1 MTYTYDD
8 IVTAKDIL
16 TGKVKKE
23 DIIGKRGWFLDV
35 IPYDMSL
42 DKIKNLGVSGHLED
56 LHLIAN
62 GSPFGNGYQP
72 FAYFLPEK
80 EQSYEERQAEWV
92 KENDIKLGDKVR
104 ILRKFN
110 DFENGC
116 DVGMNKDGKMD
127 SLVGTVG
134 KVSAIDDESI
144 EVDSEGDC
152 WFWPYFVLEKVENEP
167 EAEDEPEDAKPQ
179 FKVGDKVRIVKEW
192 DGFGEGYNPTIGETG
207 RIDSVMDVKDGT
219 IKVVLDSD
227 NDWWW
232 YRPDAVELIKDESAY
247 IPFDLS
253 DPKDRDS
260 LRGKW
265 VRSKNPDVFNE
276 FEIAHFV
283 RINNTNQDIKVE
295 TSNGISYFARE
306 LLYDYEFLD
315 GSVIGKPA
323 NGQQMKQLA
332 ILQGVSSKILVDSEQ
347 ESK

>member
-42 DKIKNLGVSGHLED
+42 DEIKNLGVSGHLED
-56 LHLIAN
+56 LHLIDN

-152 WFWPYFVLEKVENEP
+152 WFWPYFVLEKVE
-167 EAEDEPEDAKPQ
+167 DEY
-179 FKVGDKVRIVKEW
+179 V
-192 DGFGEGYNPTIGETG
+192 
-207 RIDSVMDVKDGT
+207 
-219 IKVVLDSD
+219 
-227 NDWWW
+227 
-232 YRPDAVELIKDESAY
+232 
-247 IPFDLS
+247 PFDLS
-253 DPKDRDS
+253 DSKDRDF

-265 VRSKNPDVFNE
+265 VKTKQPESESQISSFKYTDGYGWR
-276 FEIAHFV
+276 AHIPNV
-283 RINNTNQDIKVE
+283 GHRTGEDILE
-295 TSNGISYFARE
+295 E
-306 LLYDYEFLD
+306 LTFLD

-323 NGQQMKQLA
+323 NGQQMK
-332 ILQGVSSKILVDSEQ
+332 
-347 ESK
+347 